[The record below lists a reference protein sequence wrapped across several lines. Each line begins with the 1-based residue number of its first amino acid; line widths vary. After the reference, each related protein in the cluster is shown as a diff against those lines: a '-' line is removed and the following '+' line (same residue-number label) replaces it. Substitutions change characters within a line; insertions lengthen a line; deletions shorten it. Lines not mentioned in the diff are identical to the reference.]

1 MHHIRVC
8 RAHLEVHVGVEDPGG
23 KAHSGRRER
32 VGVGH
37 LNLQPKRAAL
47 KGRVGRSLLMM
58 LLHVGLRHV
67 CTLIHAV
74 QLYMLDSDGS
84 SLISGLA
91 LLFAALNSW
100 DVKCLAPCQ
109 HCRTHTYLEQPLP
122 CCHVLF
128 VMNMWQSC
136 VELVCVC
143 PLAPLVLPAAFA
155 RHRLQHTP
163 PW

>member
-58 LLHVGLRHV
+58 LIACRSASRLYLDPRRPAVYVGFGWQQLDLGAGTVVCCLELLGCEVFGAMPALSDAHV
-67 CTLIHAV
+67 
-74 QLYMLDSDGS
+74 
-84 SLISGLA
+84 
-91 LLFAALNSW
+91 
-100 DVKCLAPCQ
+100 P
-109 HCRTHTYLEQPLP
+109 
-122 CCHVLF
+122 
-128 VMNMWQSC
+128 
-136 VELVCVC
+136 
-143 PLAPLVLPAAFA
+143 
-155 RHRLQHTP
+155 
-163 PW
+163 